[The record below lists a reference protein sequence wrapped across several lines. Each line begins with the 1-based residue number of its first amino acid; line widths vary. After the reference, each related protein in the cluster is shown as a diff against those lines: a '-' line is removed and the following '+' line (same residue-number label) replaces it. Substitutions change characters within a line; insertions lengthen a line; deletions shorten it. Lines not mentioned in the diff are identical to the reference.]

1 MFGVYHRGRTV
12 VNVKT
17 DKIKRI
23 LQGLFLQG
31 QDIFYKK
38 ERSHLF
44 SSQKQMALRKGKRRI
59 QDLRT
64 WRIPTMIKMAPAKE
78 ASVSG
83 SWRKSTPE
91 NVEQTVVM
99 VPKEEKVATGMF
111 PAA

>member
-1 MFGVYHRGRTV
+1 M
-12 VNVKT
+12 
-17 DKIKRI
+17 
-23 LQGLFLQG
+23 
-31 QDIFYKK
+31 
-38 ERSHLF
+38 
-44 SSQKQMALRKGKRRI
+44 
-59 QDLRT
+59 RT

-99 VPKEEKVATGMF
+99 VPKEEKVATVMF